1 MTINV
6 CCTGG
11 NTVGEKYDHITGD
24 EKVKMCCRD
33 FNKFQGCN
41 GYWQIDR
48 NGGAKMQLEVC

>member
-1 MTINV
+1 MFVVQVETQSGKV
-6 CCTGG
+6 R
-11 NTVGEKYDHITGD
+11 EKYDHITGD

-48 NGGAKMQLEVC
+48 NGGAKCN